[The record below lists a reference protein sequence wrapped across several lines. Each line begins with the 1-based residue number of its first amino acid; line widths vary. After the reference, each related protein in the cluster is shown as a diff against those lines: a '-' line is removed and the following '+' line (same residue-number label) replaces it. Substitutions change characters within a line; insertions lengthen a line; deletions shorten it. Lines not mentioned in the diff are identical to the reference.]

1 MFHDPE
7 IFKTVLDHMPIGIYI
22 VDLDLKVVFWSSEA
36 EKISGYRAADVLG
49 RQCREKLLV
58 DIDAETPVACGE
70 ACQLRDSMRDGQA
83 KEADVFLLHRA
94 GHRVPV
100 HVRAIPL
107 RNSEHK
113 IIGAAESF
121 EDVRFLGENDRR
133 CRGSQVSIAVDQ
145 CTELPDIASTR
156 ARLEECCADFAEHR
170 NLFSVL
176 IAEVD
181 GLAGFTAV
189 HGKDATE
196 AALRVVGRTLCNAV
210 RPHDFVGH
218 AAGGRFIAILKDC
231 DDSVV
236 RKIGERVR
244 KMERSSELEWW
255 GDELFFTVSLGAA
268 IVIAEDT
275 PETLL
280 QRAERAVQSSVAAGG
295 DRVTVPDAVK
305 NPDSEGS

>member
-7 IFKTVLDHMPIGIYI
+7 IFKTVLDHMPVGIYM
-22 VDLDLKVVFWSSEA
+22 VDLDLKIVFWSREA
-36 EKISGYRAADVLG
+36 EKISGYRAADVIG

-58 DIDAETPVACGE
+58 DIDAENPVACGE
-70 ACQLRDSMRDGQA
+70 ACQLRDSMRDGQP

-107 RNSEHK
+107 RNSRQK

-121 EDVRFLGENDRR
+121 EDVRFLGTRNRRDRR
-133 CRGSQVSIAVDQ
+133 SQVSVEVDQ
-145 CTELPDIASTR
+145 RTELPDIASGL
-156 ARLEECCADFAEHR
+156 ARLSECCADFAKHQ

-181 GLAGFTAV
+181 GLAEFTAV
-189 HGKDATE
+189 HGKEAAE

-210 RPHDFVGH
+210 RPDDFVGH
-218 AAGGRFIAILKDC
+218 ADAGRFIAILKDC
-231 DDSVV
+231 DDLVA
-236 RKIGERVR
+236 RKVGERVR
-244 KMERSSELEWW
+244 RMERSSELEWW

-268 IVIAEDT
+268 IVTPEDT
-275 PETLL
+275 AETLL
-280 QRAERAVQSSVAAGG
+280 QRAEDAVQRSVAAGG
-295 DRVTVPDAVK
+295 DRVTVPGAGE
-305 NPDSEGS
+305 NSQL

>member
-7 IFKTVLDHMPIGIYI
+7 IFKTVLDHMPIGIYM
-22 VDLDLKVVFWSSEA
+22 VDLDLKVVFWNSEA

-58 DIDAETPVACGE
+58 DIDTENPVACGE

-83 KEADVFLLHRA
+83 KEADVLLLHRA
-94 GHRVPV
+94 GHRIPV

-107 RNSEHK
+107 RNSDNR

-121 EDVRFLGENDRR
+121 EDVRFLGEHDRR
-133 CRGSQVSIAVDQ
+133 ERRSQVGIAVDQ
-145 CTELPDIASTR
+145 RTELPDVASTR
-156 ARLEECCADFAEHR
+156 ARLEECCADFAER
-170 NLFSVL
+170 GKLFSILV
-176 IAEVD
+176 AEVD

-196 AALRVVGRTLCNAV
+196 AALRVVGRTLSNAV
-210 RPHDFVGH
+210 RPDDFAGH

-231 DDSVV
+231 DDPAV
-236 RKIGERVR
+236 RRIGERIR

-268 IVIAEDT
+268 IVTAQDT
-275 PETLL
+275 AETLL
-280 QRAERAVQSSVAAGG
+280 QRAERALQRSLAAGG
-295 DRVTVPDAVK
+295 DRVTVPDAVQ
-305 NPDSEGS
+305 NS